1 MRSRACGYLQVYV
14 HSFHSCCALIWAY
27 VSFFIF
33 VQVPLSSYFDSNDF
47 CVGFCSLGLQQKERY
62 FSAEKPG
69 HKPLCGT
76 GDSEDPCSNAREQP
90 DIGWRTGMPFQ
101 GTAYVCTYSLF
112 FCFHRI
118 KWPDSV
124 IHHFAK
130 ITIMKKRG
138 KKKKKRGKLIFSLK
152 GATRPPKL
160 RPFAEVC
167 QWNLICV
174 S

>member
-33 VQVPLSSYFDSNDF
+33 VHEVPLSSDFDSNDF
-47 CVGFCSLGLQQKERY
+47 CVGFCSLGLKQKERY

-101 GTAYVCTYSLF
+101 GTGYVCTYSLF

-118 KWPDSV
+118 KQPDSV

-130 ITIMKKRG
+130 ITIMKTKR

-167 QWNLICV
+167 Q
-174 S
+174 